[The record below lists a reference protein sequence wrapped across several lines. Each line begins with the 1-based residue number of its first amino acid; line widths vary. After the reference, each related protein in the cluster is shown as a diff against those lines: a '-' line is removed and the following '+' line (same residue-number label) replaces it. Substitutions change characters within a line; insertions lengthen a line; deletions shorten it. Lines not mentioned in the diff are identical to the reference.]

1 MKFDY
6 KNLNYVG
13 KISNIKKIIKLY
25 DQHDIFILPSFTEG
39 YPKVI
44 LESLIRGKPVIIF
57 REIKHVRKNF
67 KGVYVS
73 QRNYMD
79 LKKKFNL
86 S

>member
-1 MKFDY
+1 MINMIFSSCPLYGRLSSYFRK
-6 KNLNYVG
+6 LN
-13 KISNIKKIIKLY
+13 K
-25 DQHDIFILPSFTEG
+25 
-39 YPKVI
+39 
-44 LESLIRGKPVIIF
+44 RKPVIIF

-79 LKKKFNL
+79 LKKFNL